1 MPKYYSAS
9 EAAAHIGMKYG
20 NFVQHLRAGNL
31 QSMRIGRNYAIEED
45 DLTAFA
51 EAHAAEHFTRGPKV
65 DEKVRLEKIS
75 QQLAELQLKKQKIES
90 RIMGRSK

>member
-20 NFVQHLRAGNL
+20 TFVQHLRAGNL
-31 QSMRIGRNYAIEED
+31 QSMRIGLNYAVEEA

-51 EAHAAEHFTRGPKV
+51 EAHAAGHFTRGPKV
-65 DEKVRLEKIS
+65 DEKVRLEKIT
-75 QQLAELQLKKQKIES
+75 QQLAELQLKKEQIET
-90 RIMGRSK
+90 RLGRAA